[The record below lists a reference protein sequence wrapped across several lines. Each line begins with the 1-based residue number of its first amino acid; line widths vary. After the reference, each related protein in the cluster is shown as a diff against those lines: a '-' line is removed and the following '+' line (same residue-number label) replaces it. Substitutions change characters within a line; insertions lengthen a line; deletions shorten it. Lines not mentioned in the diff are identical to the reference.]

1 MIQFLL
7 AEIYLAFIS
16 LGLPD
21 SLPGSAWLIMIGLGC
36 APIYPCIIHS
46 IPDHFGKGNSP
57 ALIGIQMASAYIGI
71 MVIPPLFNLIANHIS
86 ITLYPV
92 YLLCLKV
99 LMPEMSERL
108 NRKTEK

>member
-1 MIQFLL
+1 MIQFFL
-7 AEIYLAFIS
+7 AVIYLAFIS

-36 APIYPCIIHS
+36 ALIYPCIIHS
-46 IPDHFGKGNSP
+46 IPDHFGKENSP
-57 ALIGIQMASAYIGI
+57 ALIGIQMASAYIGV
-71 MVIPPLFNLIANHIS
+71 MVMSSLFNLIANHIS

-92 YLLCLKV
+92 YLLCLPA
-99 LMPEMSERL
+99 LMTGMSERL

>member
-21 SLPGSAWLIMIGLGC
+21 SLLGSAWLIMIGLGC

-46 IPDHFGKGNSP
+46 IPDHLGKENSP
-57 ALIGIQMASAYIGI
+57 ALIDIQMASAYIGV
-71 MVIPPLFNLIANHIS
+71 MVMLPLFNLIANRIS
-86 ITLYPV
+86 ITLYPA
-92 YLLCLKV
+92 YLL
-99 LMPEMSERL
+99 
-108 NRKTEK
+108 